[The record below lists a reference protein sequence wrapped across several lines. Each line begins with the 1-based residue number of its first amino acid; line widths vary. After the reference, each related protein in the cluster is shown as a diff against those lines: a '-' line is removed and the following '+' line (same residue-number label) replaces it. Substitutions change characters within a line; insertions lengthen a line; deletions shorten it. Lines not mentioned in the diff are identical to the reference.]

1 MQCGA
6 AGWFTKPGEAGDV
19 VWTGERSAAGVGQPG
34 MVLLEDPVGEASTG
48 LTSVEDGLILP
59 VPMGA
64 VPAGVLE
71 PP

>member
-1 MQCGA
+1 M
-6 AGWFTKPGEAGDV
+6 

-48 LTSVEDGLILP
+48 LTRVEDGLILP